1 MNDKTETDNST
12 LIEFWNKAFLLSNDD
27 RERYLKDPDGWKN
40 SAPSQKLFSA
50 AASLGKRSKVLDYG
64 CGHGW
69 ASVIAA
75 KHGCP
80 DITAVDVSEN
90 GVKATDF
97 LSGLYGVS
105 DQIHTRHISPD
116 WIFSVPDSSY
126 DGFFCSNVL
135 DVIPPETSERI
146 IRESARIVT
155 DDATVIISLNYWMSP
170 EKAAER
176 KTELQYGNRVY
187 VDGVLRL
194 VSFTDEEWFQRLS
207 PYYTV
212 EKLEHFAW
220 PHEAEETRR
229 LFYLRKKR

>member
-80 DITAVDVSEN
+80 DIPAVDVSEN
-90 GVKATDF
+90 GVKATEF
-97 LSGLYGVS
+97 ISGLYGVS

-155 DDATVIISLNYWMSP
+155 DDATVIISLNYWMTP
-170 EKAAER
+170 EKAAE
-176 KTELQYGNRVY
+176 KKMELQKGNRVY
-187 VDGVLRL
+187 VDGILRL
-194 VSFTDEEWFQRLS
+194 VSFSDEDWIKRFS

-212 EKLEHFAW
+212 EHLDHFAW
-220 PHEAEETRR
+220 PHESEETRR
-229 LFYLRKKR
+229 LFFLRKKK